1 MKVVEELVI
10 SKLIILQLP
19 ALSELNRLINTMI

>member
-19 ALSELNRLINTMI
+19 ASSALNRLINTMI

>member
-10 SKLIILQLP
+10 SKFIILQLP
-19 ALSELNRLINTMI
+19 TSSELNRLINTMI